1 VGGGEGGC
9 KEAKRNELVWEG
21 RHTSPSQKTDFAIRP
36 QTGDVPN
43 CTLRGV
49 PGSEAQT
56 ARALR
61 HTSICMHVVT
71 MECMYVCIY
80 VCMYVCIYVFM
91 SVCLS
96 VFCATSQTQYSML
109 HHLSQAVRR
118 LLRAPIRKN
127 MQRNSVCLSVC
138 LYVCMY
144 VCMYLCV
151 YMCIYICVY
160 VCMYVSMYVCMYVCI
175 FYESIPDA

>member
-96 VFCATSQTQYSML
+96 VCLLCNKPNTILNAAPLVTSREEITEGTNSKKHAEEQ
-109 HHLSQAVRR
+109 R
-118 LLRAPIRKN
+118 L
-127 MQRNSVCLSVC
+127 SVCLSVC
-138 LYVCMY
+138 MYVCMYVFMCIYVYIYMCVCMYVCIYVCMY
-144 VCMYLCV
+144 VCMYF
-151 YMCIYICVY
+151 
-160 VCMYVSMYVCMYVCI
+160 S
-175 FYESIPDA
+175 